1 MPSRLIRSIFL
12 LAGVLAIG
20 SCAEVPVRPT
30 GALVA
35 EAADKTQFEADRVLT
50 GLPVSG
56 AKEEWHDIWTINSPK
71 VSNEELRGLL
81 LGALRNT
88 GRFGQ
93 VTESRVGD
101 WGLNTEIIF
110 QEHFP
115 GLTSIEM
122 FLSAVRAR

>member
-1 MPSRLIRSIFL
+1 MRSRLIRSIFL

-30 GALVA
+30 GAPVT
-35 EAADKTQFEADRVLT
+35 EAAYKTRFETDRVLT
-50 GLPVSG
+50 VLPVSG
-56 AKEEWHDIWTINSPK
+56 AKEEQHDIWTISSPK

-81 LGALRNT
+81 LGALRNA

-101 WGLNTEIIF
+101 YSLNTEIIC
-110 QEHFP
+110 QEHVP